1 MKHFAKTLALC
12 AVMSLGVS
20 AICAADTTPTVTITP
35 ASTEQAASAQA
46 AAPARAVDQN
56 VVDWFDD
63 AAGEWYST
71 KGELTMTIAGDT
83 INGNVVTDPQN
94 CTYGYP
100 RTGSFTIHENGGTRN
115 VKMDLMGHKS
125 HQYLIVDSTALRR
138 SLHADHYE
146 TLGSA
151 YLGMTKEDLVA
162 AYGNPDSTSTDQG
175 SDVWTYN
182 SHHLT
187 AYLQGGIVIGL
198 RAYKDSDLKFAKSG
212 LSAANTAEEYAKA
225 YSLDTTPVVPAD
237 SGSVSKAYKLP
248 QGEYLRFGQDF
259 VQLSI

>member
-1 MKHFAKTLALC
+1 MKHVVKTLALC
-12 AVMSLGVS
+12 AVMSLGISMVCS
-20 AICAADTTPTVTITP
+20 ADDTATVTITP
-35 ASTEQAASAQA
+35 TATPQASTVTTS
-46 AAPARAVDQN
+46 RAVDQN
-56 VVDWFDD
+56 VVDWFGD

-71 KGELTMTIAGDT
+71 KGELQMTIAGDT

-100 RTGSFTIHENGGTRN
+100 RTGSFTIHENGTTRN

-125 HQYLIVDSTALRR
+125 HQYLIVDNTTPLRR

-146 TLGSA
+146 TLGNA
-151 YLGMTKEDLVA
+151 YLGMTKEDLTA
-162 AYGNPDSTSTDQG
+162 AYGNPDSTSTDQD
-175 SDVWTYN
+175 SDVWNYT
-182 SHHLT
+182 SHHMT

-198 RAYKDSDLKFAKSG
+198 RAYKDSDLKFAQSG
-212 LSAANTAEEYAKA
+212 LTAANTTADYAKA
-225 YSLDTTPVVPAD
+225 YNLDSTPVVPTD
-237 SGSVSKAYKLP
+237 NSLSKAYKLP